1 MKQKVKVGIIGIG
14 TIGTVHADA
23 FSANSNDAEI
33 AIFCDIN
40 SERLKVMG
48 EKYKVGKL
56 CSDYKDVLKSNID
69 AVVVSVGNVLHKV
82 IACAALKA
90 GKNVL
95 LEKPMA
101 MNSKEAAEI
110 VDAAGKSRKILQI
123 GMVQRQRGD
132 IQLARK
138 YVEDGILG
146 DIYHMRT
153 VLIRRRG
160 IPGLGGWFTAKSASG
175 GGPLIDV
182 GVHWF
187 DAAMF
192 ISGHWNPTAVSAMSY
207 SKFGNPMENY
217 KYVSMWAGPPKY
229 DGVCDTEDYA
239 TGFVRYGKKATMSF
253 EIAWA
258 ANADDESFVEVLG
271 TKGGIRVFSSKNP
284 KLLTE
289 YNGNLANI
297 ELLIP
302 ESGNSFQIQA
312 KKFID
317 ACRGERSSEV
327 PGMQGLINMK
337 LIDAIYESGVKGKEI
352 VIK

>member
-1 MKQKVKVGIIGIG
+1 MKKKVKIGIIGMGAIG
-14 TIGTVHADA
+14 AVHADA

-33 AIFCDIN
+33 AAICDIN
-40 SERLKVMG
+40 ADRLKAMG

-56 CSDYKDVLKSNID
+56 CSDYKEVLNSDVD
-69 AVVVSVGNVLHKV
+69 AVIVSVGNALHKV
-82 IACAALKA
+82 TACAALKA

-110 VDAAGKSRKILQI
+110 VASADKSKKILQI
-123 GMVQRQRGD
+123 GMVNRQRGD

-138 YVEDGILG
+138 YVTDGLLG
-146 DIYHMRT
+146 DIYHMRA

-160 IPGLGGWFTAKSASG
+160 IPGLGGWFTTKAMSG
-175 GGPLIDV
+175 GGPLIDI

-192 ISGHWNPTAVSAMSY
+192 ISGHWNPSSVSAMTY
-207 SKFGNPMENY
+207 SKFGSPMKNY
-217 KYVSMWAGPPKY
+217 KYVSMWAGPPKF

-239 TGFVRYGKKATMSF
+239 SGFARFGKNASMSF

-258 ANADDESFVEVLG
+258 ANAEDESYVEILG
-271 TKGGIRVFSSKNP
+271 TKGGIKVFSSKNP
-284 KLLTE
+284 RLLTE
-289 YNGNLANI
+289 FNGNIANV

-302 ESGNSFQIQA
+302 EAGNPFQLQA

-317 ACRGERSSEV
+317 ACRGECPSEV
-327 PGMQGLINMK
+327 PGKQGLVNMK

-352 VIK
+352 AIK